1 MSFRPARAPLTL
13 FRSAALLGTVTLLA
27 TRATPARRTP
37 RIPTAAAADRAGAT
51 TAGRPGTKVAA
62 GRADTTVP
70 DLIGRHVL
78 LVDQLAGDAG
88 VVPVLSYRP
97 RARQTPGTV
106 VAVHPA
112 AGSAVGRGST
122 IQVAVAGRPG
132 TDLGGRIAADRRR
145 FIGLSTDPD
154 GTLVVVVAA
163 GVNPDAAVAAIRP
176 ALAGRKHRV
185 VTGDTTFAELES
197 VRAGVSAVLL
207 RASGYTLH
215 VDAAACAV
223 RVEGDVP
230 PEVAA
235 MLTER
240 YGRAIAVDG
249 ARPARRSA

>member
-13 FRSAALLGTVTLLA
+13 FRAAALLGPVTLLA
-27 TRATPARRTP
+27 TRAAPTRRLRKRPAD
-37 RIPTAAAADRAGAT
+37 AAADGTAT
-51 TAGRPGTKVAA
+51 TSTAGRPG
-62 GRADTTVP
+62 TTVP

-78 LVDQLAGDAG
+78 LVDKLAGDAG
-88 VVPVLSYRP
+88 VVPILSYRP
-97 RARQTPGTV
+97 RARQAPGTV

-145 FIGLSTDPD
+145 FIGLGADPD

-163 GVNPDAAVAAIRP
+163 GVNPEAAVAAIRP

-185 VTGDTTFAELES
+185 VTADTTFAELES

-207 RASGYTLH
+207 RASGYTLQ

-223 RVEGDVP
+223 RVEGDIP

-235 MLTER
+235 TLTER
-240 YGRAIAVDG
+240 YGRAVVVDS
-249 ARPARRSA
+249 ARPTRRSA